1 MKVITT
7 HRSPDFDAFASC
19 VAAKKLFPEHL
30 IVLPGNPARNLSE
43 FLKIYSDR
51 FEFLWEHEFDGEVS
65 DLVIVDTSSLDRIP
79 ERIRERIRD
88 AKITVFDHHVD
99 EKSLDGVVDRVG
111 ATITLL
117 VERLRKEGISI
128 DATEATLFMIAL
140 YDDTGNLLFS
150 STTPRDLEVAKFLLE
165 SGAKL
170 DEVALYTKEELTPQ
184 QMEILDRLLENAR
197 EYEVN
202 GVPVT
207 ISMAEYEGF
216 VGGLGLVVSKAWEMS
231 GSETFIAIVKMG
243 KKVYVVGRTSSP
255 DVDLGS
261 LMRSL
266 GGGGHTRAASATIVG
281 REPEEVLSEI
291 LNRLH
296 DHVVPVLRARDI
308 MSSPVKVV
316 LADMTIKEVNRLM
329 EQTGHNGF
337 PVVEGNK
344 LVGIVTKKAVDKAM
358 NHNLGDR
365 PVKSI
370 MTPNLVV
377 ATPDTP
383 VTKLR
388 ELMVENAIGRIPI
401 LENGILVG
409 IVTRSD
415 VLRAIFGKPFKK
427 YVKPVFR
434 KNGQIFRN
442 VTDLLIKHVKPRLLN
457 LFRLLGKFG
466 DEVNMPVYVVGGF
479 VRDLLLGIEN
489 LDIDIVVEGNA
500 MEFAEYAK
508 KFLPAKLVKHEKF
521 MTASLFLKEGLR
533 IDVATARMEYYES
546 PARLPDVE
554 MSTIKKDLYRRD
566 FTINAMAIKLNP
578 GDFGLLVD
586 FFGGYRDLKEGI
598 IRVLHT
604 LSFVDDPTRILRAIR
619 FEQRFDFHIEET
631 TERLLRQAVEEGYLE
646 KTTGARI
653 RQEIEK
659 ILEEKNPLKSIRRM
673 AEFDVIKHLFPK
685 TYYTPVM
692 DRKMENL
699 FRNIPWVE
707 ENFGEV
713 NKFYAVL
720 HVFLEFYDEEGWEKV
735 KKRYSLKKNLI
746 NEVKHVEKS
755 AQALLEMLKEG
766 VPTSFIYPLV
776 KGVSNETI
784 CHFLAYLEGEEEE
797 KFKAHLLKIRDTK
810 LEKIDGN
817 YLIEKGIKSGK
828 IIGEVLE
835 KILMKKLDGDTRDEE
850 EILEEILASL
860 ETEG

>member
-1 MKVITT
+1 MK
-7 HRSPDFDAFASC
+7 
-19 VAAKKLFPEHL
+19 
-30 IVLPGNPARNLSE
+30 G
-43 FLKIYSDR
+43 
-51 FEFLWEHEFDGEVS
+51 
-65 DLVIVDTSSLDRIP
+65 
-79 ERIRERIRD
+79 
-88 AKITVFDHHVD
+88 
-99 EKSLDGVVDRVG
+99 
-111 ATITLL
+111 
-117 VERLRKEGISI
+117 
-128 DATEATLFMIAL
+128 
-140 YDDTGNLLFS
+140 
-150 STTPRDLEVAKFLLE
+150 
-165 SGAKL
+165 
-170 DEVALYTKEELTPQ
+170 
-184 QMEILDRLLENAR
+184 
-197 EYEVN
+197 
-202 GVPVT
+202 
-207 ISMAEYEGF
+207 
-216 VGGLGLVVSKAWEMS
+216 
-231 GSETFIAIVKMG
+231 
-243 KKVYVVGRTSSP
+243 
-255 DVDLGS
+255 
-261 LMRSL
+261 
-266 GGGGHTRAASATIVG
+266 
-281 REPEEVLSEI
+281 
-291 LNRLH
+291 
-296 DHVVPVLRARDI
+296 
-308 MSSPVKVV
+308 
-316 LADMTIKEVNRLM
+316 
-329 EQTGHNGF
+329 
-337 PVVEGNK
+337 
-344 LVGIVTKKAVDKAM
+344 
-358 NHNLGDR
+358 
-365 PVKSI
+365 
-370 MTPNLVV
+370 
-377 ATPDTP
+377 
-383 VTKLR
+383 
-388 ELMVENAIGRIPI
+388 
-401 LENGILVG
+401 
-409 IVTRSD
+409 
-415 VLRAIFGKPFKK
+415 
-427 YVKPVFR
+427 
-434 KNGQIFRN
+434 
-442 VTDLLIKHVKPRLLN
+442 
-457 LFRLLGKFG
+457 
-466 DEVNMPVYVVGGF
+466 
-479 VRDLLLGIEN
+479 
-489 LDIDIVVEGNA
+489 
-500 MEFAEYAK
+500 
-508 KFLPAKLVKHEKF
+508 
-521 MTASLFLKEGLR
+521 GLR
-533 IDVATARMEYYES
+533 IDIATARMEYYES

-720 HVFLEFYDEEGWEKV
+720 HVFLEFYDEESWEGV